1 LTGKQAIYYEL
12 LVLRCRRGRKDA
24 LEELVR
30 SWERQLF
37 YYIRRLVD
45 DEQDAWQI
53 LQETWVK
60 VLRGI
65 RGLREPSK
73 LPVWLYSIARK
84 TAISHLRSKYTKQ
97 AVLEQ
102 NANLCDIE
110 DDTNDLAFE
119 NAERVHY
126 GLGQVSLHHREIL
139 TLFFLQDLSVEEIVE
154 VLEIP
159 AGTIKS
165 RLHYAKHAL
174 KSVLEK
180 EEQRYE

>member
-1 LTGKQAIYYEL
+1 MTEKHAIYYEL
-12 LVLRCRRGRKDA
+12 LVLRCRRGQRDA
-24 LEELVR
+24 FEEMVR
-30 SWERQLF
+30 SWEKQLF

-65 RGLREPSK
+65 RKLREPTK

-97 AVLEQ
+97 AVLEH
-102 NANLCDIE
+102 NANLCDVE
-110 DDTNDLAFE
+110 DNTNNLAFE
-119 NAERVHY
+119 NAEQVHY
-126 GLGQVSLHHREIL
+126 GLGQVSLHHREVL
-139 TLFFLQDLSVEEIVE
+139 TLFFLQDLSVEEIAG

-159 AGTIKS
+159 DGTVKS
-165 RLHYAKHAL
+165 RLYYAKRAL
-174 KSVLEK
+174 KTVLE
-180 EEQRYE
+180 EEKKKYE